1 MRSKWRKYI
10 LSSAIV
16 LGGVYTGGVLQ
27 DVFAQQPEQPQAVY
41 RGEAEDLTWQLKRM
55 EESFAKQQEQM
66 KQLVELAT
74 RQQEQIQVLKN
85 RIDTMVPQTTT
96 TQTEEIKTPPAG
108 KEDIKQIVKDDLAT
122 NNREAA
128 APVTKEE
135 VKKVVED
142 YLATDE
148 ARKKMGLGMPAMTT
162 IYTPDEDKFSIGFES
177 ADNTYSL
184 GIGFRM
190 QFRAS
195 YKDRNEDIGE
205 NDTLNMD
212 VRRARLCFGG
222 NIYSKMTHYYVELDG
237 DSFDLGVRDFYV
249 YWTPLPEL
257 NAKLGY
263 FKVPFNQQRMST
275 SAKLLFQDRAIA
287 SEEFDQDRDYGFDIY
302 GKPFDGHL
310 EYHAAMFQGAGEDDE
325 DRGTEDNLD
334 NELMYVFNVRYNPF
348 GKYDTIDE
356 SDLKFTEKFK
366 ASVAASVVVNPKE
379 RDEKLEDTDGLQG
392 VLELSMKYRGFS
404 WHNEYFMR
412 SADPEHGGDSV
423 DSNGFFSQAGYFVIP
438 KRLEVAARYSYL
450 DRNKD
455 VSDDIG
461 REYSGGINY
470 YFRPGVHR
478 SKLQADVGH
487 YENSDE
493 RGREQS
499 GSENQ
504 VRLQYQIVF

>member
-1 MRSKWRKYI
+1 MRSTWRKYV
-10 LSSAIV
+10 LSPVIAFVGI
-16 LGGVYTGGVLQ
+16 YTGGVLQ
-27 DVFAQQPEQPQAVY
+27 DVCAQLPEQPQAAY
-41 RGEAEDLTWQLKRM
+41 KGEAEDLKWQLKQM
-55 EESFAKQQEQM
+55 EESFTRQQEQM
-66 KQLVELAT
+66 KQLTEVAT
-74 RQQEQIQVLKN
+74 RQQEQIQILKN
-85 RIDTMVPQTTT
+85 RIDTMNPQTTT
-96 TQTEEIKTPPAG
+96 TQTDETKTPPVS
-108 KEDIKQIVKDDLAT
+108 KEDVKQL
-122 NNREAA
+122 
-128 APVTKEE
+128 
-135 VKKVVED
+135 VEN
-142 YLATDE
+142 YLSTDE
-148 ARKKMGLGMPAMTT
+148 ARNKMGISMPAMTT
-162 IYTPDEDKFSIGFES
+162 IYTPDEDKFSIGFAS
-177 ADNTYSL
+177 ANNNYSL

-190 QFRAS
+190 QFRAA

-205 NDTLNMD
+205 NDTMNMD

-237 DSFDLGVRDFYV
+237 DSFEVGVRDFYV

-275 SAKLLFQDRAIA
+275 SAKLLFQDRSIA

-348 GKYDTIDE
+348 GTYDAVDE

-379 RDEKLEDTDGLQG
+379 RDEKFEDTDGLQG

-412 SADPEHGGDSV
+412 SEEPEHGGNSV
-423 DSNGFFSQAGYFVIP
+423 DSDGFFSQAGYFVIP

-450 DRNKD
+450 DRDED

-478 SKLQADVGH
+478 SKLQADFGH

-499 GSENQ
+499 GIENQ
-504 VRLQYQIVF
+504 IRLQYQIVF